1 MVKDNFVK
9 PLQLKN
15 ISQTLFFA
23 IIEVIGEGLRKAIKL
38 WTKLSPLIKFVS
50 IR

>member
-9 PLQLKN
+9 PQQLKN

-23 IIEVIGEGLRKAIKL
+23 IIEVIGEGLRKAINVDKIV
-38 WTKLSPLIKFVS
+38 PPNQIC
-50 IR
+50 ID